1 MNLEFQVP
9 KKEKLKLYFQ
19 KFLGKL
25 FFVIIGNLVLFYFK
39 FIKKY
44 KFENIKEFREFYKE
58 ILIKNQPI
66 LICPNHI
73 TYVDSAILQWFLGSN
88 WFYLFNF
95 SKFPWNIPAKENVRK
110 SLLFT
115 IIAYLTKCILIER
128 RGTKEHKE
136 LVFEKLKYL
145 LYKKEPVCIFIQGT
159 RNPVLEADQI
169 HYGAGQLAVE
179 VPDTKILVVYLRGKN
194 QKEKSIFPVKN
205 EEFFLKYKLIEP
217 KTTQKGIRAYKEISL
232 QVFKELKKMEDEY
245 FSKYQ

>member
-1 MNLEFQVP
+1 MKQEFRIP
-9 KKEKLKLYFQ
+9 KKEKIKLFFQ
-19 KFLGKL
+19 KFLGNLL
-25 FFVIIGNLVLFYFK
+25 FIIIGNLVLFYLK
-39 FIKKY
+39 FIRKY
-44 KFENIKEFREFYKE
+44 KYHNIKELRKFYKE
-58 ILIKNQPI
+58 NLKKNQSI

-73 TYVDSAILQWFLGSN
+73 TYVDSAILQWFLAN
-88 WFYLFNF
+88 NLFYLFNF

-145 LYKKEPVCIFIQGT
+145 LYNKEPVCIFIQGT
-159 RNPVLEADQI
+159 RNPVLEEEQI

-179 VPDTKILVVYLRGKN
+179 VPNTKILVVYLRGKN
-194 QKEKSIFPVKN
+194 QKEKSIFPAKD
-205 EEFFLKYKLIEP
+205 EEFFLKYKLLEP
-217 KTTQKGIRAYKEISL
+217 KSNQKGIRAYKEISL
-232 QVFKELKKMEDEY
+232 QVFKELKEMENEY